1 MKRGD
6 WVFSGDQLVAI
17 ATQNRYVAQDQ
28 ELVFTWISE
37 GSYGYLCPLE
47 DEPSPLSSNRGYLR
61 RIFKRGD
68 VQHWEVSLYGDT
80 KDNIW
85 MGNLF
90 EKPPSEPGVDP
101 SGMVS
106 AIGVLMRDLIA
117 DSYVRPYLQQA
128 QDYYSWRAKP
138 K

>member
-6 WVFSGDQLVAI
+6 WIFSGEQLVAV
-17 ATQNRYVAQDQ
+17 AAQGRHVAQDQ
-28 ELVFTWISE
+28 ELVFTWIS
-37 GSYGYLCPLE
+37 GSFYDYLPPL
-47 DEPSPLSSNRGYLR
+47 DETDPVVSNRGYLR
-61 RIFKRGD
+61 RIFRRGD

-90 EKPPSEPGVDP
+90 EPPPSKPGVDP

-106 AIGVLMRDLIA
+106 AIGVLMRDLIP

-128 QDYYSWRAKP
+128 QDYYAWKAKL

>member
-6 WVFSGDQLVAI
+6 WIFSGEQLVAI
-17 ATQNRYVAQDQ
+17 AAQDRHVAQGQ
-28 ELVFTWISE
+28 ELVFTWVSE
-37 GSYGYLCPLE
+37 SFYSYL
-47 DEPSPLSSNRGYLR
+47 SPLDEFGPIASNRGYLR
-61 RIFKRGD
+61 RIFKRGG

-90 EKPPSEPGVDP
+90 EPPPSKPDVDP

-106 AIGVLMRDLIA
+106 AIGGLMETLTR
-117 DSYVRPYLQQA
+117 DSYVKPWLQQA
-128 QDYYSWRAKP
+128 QDYYAWRAKL